1 MGSDICMDVSQL
13 SAFLN
18 NKCSLT
24 NTNRELIYGWFVQQR
39 RTREPERLTEDHDS
53 SNESE
58 AESEVD
64 IPGLPKDGD
73 EAEDGSCEEKEDEG
87 EEEEEE
93 DDLPKTPL
101 PSRSSSRTPKPRQ
114 LDLPDLSPT
123 RKRKRSS
130 TSTRRQYPS
139 SRSSVGDDTVSEE
152 GLSTLKPMDVVWAK
166 CAGYPT
172 YPAMIVDPST
182 APGYTHHGIPIPSP
196 PSEVLQQQPDKGHS
210 FLVLFFDIRRTWQ
223 WLPHRKLQQL
233 GVDTEL
239 DNAKLAEGKKGS
251 GKKGIAEA
259 FKRAQ
264 VHLKVV
270 NGQSSKQDKEEE
282 ETPAESDTME
292 TEEETAEPE
301 QN

>member
-1 MGSDICMDVSQL
+1 M
-13 SAFLN
+13 F
-18 NKCSLT
+18 
-24 NTNRELIYGWFVQQR
+24 
-39 RTREPERLTEDHDS
+39 TECIPA
-53 SNESE
+53 ESE

-152 GLSTLKPMDVVWAK
+152 GLVSWVKKWEGVTDFGWGWCGASYGALFSL
-166 CAGYPT
+166 T
-172 YPAMIVDPST
+172 
-182 APGYTHHGIPIPSP
+182 
-196 PSEVLQQQPDKGHS
+196 VL
-210 FLVLFFDIRRTWQ
+210 
-223 WLPHRKLQQL
+223 
-233 GVDTEL
+233 
-239 DNAKLAEGKKGS
+239 
-251 GKKGIAEA
+251 
-259 FKRAQ
+259 
-264 VHLKVV
+264 
-270 NGQSSKQDKEEE
+270 
-282 ETPAESDTME
+282 
-292 TEEETAEPE
+292 
-301 QN
+301 